1 MTKTIVAVSTATVG
15 AGGIG
20 VVRMS
25 GRDSL
30 RIAKEIF
37 TKKGKP
43 VENFAANYMT
53 LGTITAGGVKE
64 KAFCVYFKAPL
75 SFTGEDVIEFH
86 CHGGTAILS
95 AVLEETVR
103 RGAAPAARGEFT
115 KRAFLNGKM
124 TLEECEGMIDMIE
137 AETTAELLQAS
148 RLMRGE
154 LGQGVDEAANLLLT
168 AASNLEAALDYP
180 EEISED
186 MRAESLPLIRKSY
199 DKITEILSSADK
211 RRIVKEGARVAIAG
225 SPNAGK
231 SSLLNAFLKE
241 NRAIVS
247 AVPGT
252 TRDVL
257 RESMEYEGIKLDFSD
272 TAGIRNASDEIERE
286 GVERAKNEVRCADIT
301 LLVAD
306 TSNFNVEEYEK
317 LASELNGKFLKV
329 GNKIDCGIKPD
340 YPFDITV
347 SAKTGEGV
355 DGLLK
360 RISEELDLPSISGS
374 AVVMRSRHVA
384 ALRRA
389 KESLEEVLSGY
400 SELTIDC
407 ILVDLE
413 DAAAALFEIRG
424 KDVSA
429 EVVDRVFERFCL
441 GK

>member
-1 MTKTIVAVSTATVG
+1 MASTIVAVSTATVG

-25 GRDSL
+25 GDEAL
-30 RIAKEIF
+30 RIAGEIF
-37 TKKGKP
+37 TKKGLK
-43 VENFAANYMT
+43 VETFEANYMT
-53 LGTITAGGVKE
+53 LGTLTVGGVKE

-86 CHGGTAILS
+86 CHGGI
-95 AVLEETVR
+95 AVLNAVVEEAVK
-103 RGAAPAARGEFT
+103 RGAVPAARGEFS

-137 AETTAELLQAS
+137 AESTAELLQAS

-154 LGQGVDEAANLLLT
+154 LGRGAAEAANLLV
-168 AASNLEAALDYP
+168 AASANLEAALDYP
-180 EEISED
+180 EEILED
-186 MRAESLPLIRKSY
+186 MRAESLPLINEAYLR
-199 DKITEILSSADK
+199 TEEILATADK
-211 RRIVKEGARVAIAG
+211 RRMVREGAMIAIAG

-231 SSLLNAFLKE
+231 SSLLNALLKE
-241 NRAIVS
+241 DRAIVS
-247 AVPGT
+247 AVAGT

-257 RESMEYEGIKLDFSD
+257 RESMEYNGVRLNFVD
-272 TAGIRNASDEIERE
+272 TAGIRETRDAIEQE
-286 GVERAKNEVRCADIT
+286 GVARAKTAVKDADLT

-306 TSNFNVEEYEK
+306 TADFNAEGYDK
-317 LASELNGKFLKV
+317 LVNSVSGKLLKV
-329 GNKIDCGIKPD
+329 GNKTDCGIRAD
-340 YPFDITV
+340 YTFDVMI

-355 DGLLK
+355 DALLE
-360 RISEELDLPSISGS
+360 RISELLDLNAVSGS
-374 AVVMRSRHVA
+374 AVLMRTRHIS
-384 ALRRA
+384 ALKRA
-389 KESLEEVLSGY
+389 RDSIKDAIDGY
-400 SELTIDC
+400 DKLTSDC

-413 DAAAALFEIRG
+413 DAAAALYEIQG

>member
-1 MTKTIVAVSTATVG
+1 MSSTIVAVSTAAVG

-25 GRDSL
+25 GQDAL
-30 RIAKEIF
+30 RIAREIF
-37 TKKGKP
+37 TKKGCK
-43 VENFAANYMT
+43 VETFAANYMT
-53 LGTITAGGVKE
+53 LGTVTAGVVKE

-86 CHGGTAILS
+86 CHGGL
-95 AVLEETVR
+95 AVLNAVVEETVK
-103 RGAAPAARGEFT
+103 RGAVPAARGEFS

-137 AETTAELLQAS
+137 AESTAELLQAS

-154 LGQGVDEAANLLLT
+154 LGKGADEAASLLVT
-168 AASNLEAALDYP
+168 ASSNLEAALDYP

-186 MRAESLPLIRKSY
+186 MRAESLPLIREAYRKVE
-199 DKITEILSSADK
+199 DILATADK
-211 RRIVKEGARVAIAG
+211 RRMVKEGAMIAIAG

-231 SSLLNAFLKE
+231 SSLLNALLKE
-241 NRAIVS
+241 DRAIVS
-247 AVPGT
+247 SVAGT

-257 RESMEYEGIKLDFSD
+257 RESIEYNGVRLNFAD
-272 TAGIRNASDEIERE
+272 TAGIRDSGDEIEQE
-286 GVERAKNEVRCADIT
+286 GVERAKIAVRDSDIT

-306 TSNFNVEEYEK
+306 TSDFNAEEYEK
-317 LASELNGKFLKV
+317 LIKSVSGKLLKV
-329 GNKIDCGIKPD
+329 GNKTDCGKD
-340 YPFDITV
+340 AGYPFDVMI

-355 DGLLK
+355 DALLK
-360 RISEELDLPSISGS
+360 RISDELDLNAIAGS
-374 AVVMRSRHVA
+374 AVVTRTRHIA
-384 ALRRA
+384 ALKRA
-389 KESLEEVLSGY
+389 RESLREVLDGY
-400 SELTIDC
+400 AELTSDC

-413 DAAAALFEIRG
+413 DAAAALYEIQG